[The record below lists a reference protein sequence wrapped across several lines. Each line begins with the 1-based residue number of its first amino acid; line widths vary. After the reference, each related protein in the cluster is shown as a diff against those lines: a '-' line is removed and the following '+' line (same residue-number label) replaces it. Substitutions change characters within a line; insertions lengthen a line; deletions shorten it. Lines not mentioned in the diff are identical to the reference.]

1 MKNLFDFAKS
11 VFHFLFNG
19 GFFDQID
26 SVAIGSTLGP
36 VLVNL
41 FMGYHEANQLQL
53 FKDCEIV
60 SDRRYVYDIIF
71 LFNLEYDADK
81 IYQFLRKPHPNVKF
95 SFEKQ

>member
-1 MKNLFDFAKS
+1 MKNLFDFVKS
-11 VFHFLFNG
+11 DFHFLFNG
-19 GFFDQID
+19 SFFD

-36 VLVNL
+36 VLANL

-60 SDRRYVYDIIF
+60 LDRRYVYDIIF

-81 IYQFLRKPHPNVKF
+81 IYLFLRKPHPNVKF

>member
-19 GFFDQID
+19 SFFDQID

-36 VLVNL
+36 VLANF
-41 FMGYHEANQLQL
+41 FMGYHGANQLQL

-60 SDRRYVYDIIF
+60 SDRRYVYDITF
-71 LFNLEYDADK
+71 LFNFEYDPDN
-81 IYQFLRKPHPNVKF
+81 IYQILNKPHPNIKF

>member
-19 GFFDQID
+19 SFFDQID

-36 VLVNL
+36 VLANL

-60 SDRRYVYDIIF
+60 LDRRYVYDIIF
-71 LFNLEYDADK
+71 LFNFEYDADK
-81 IYQFLRKPHPNVKF
+81 IYQFLNKPHPNIKF